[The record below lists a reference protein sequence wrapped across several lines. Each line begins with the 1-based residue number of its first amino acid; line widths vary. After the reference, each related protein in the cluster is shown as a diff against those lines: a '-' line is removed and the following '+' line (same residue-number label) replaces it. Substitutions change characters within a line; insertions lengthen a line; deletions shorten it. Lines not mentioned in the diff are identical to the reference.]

1 MVTIL
6 KRTVTF
12 EKGDNGVT
20 SVLLCYTLSD
30 GNEIRLYDVDYSD
43 YKRSPEEVLS
53 HLKELM
59 ETRLLEYIED
69 DGKETINI
77 EKQIIELSRVLTELK
92 AEISDIRQKLSN
104 FEEQTK
110 TRNPYEPFTPSA
122 PENPY
127 INPYR
132 PWWREV
138 YYGDAP
144 KWWDDRW
151 KITCSTDDQTSN
163 SKKW

>member
-30 GNEIRLYDVDYSD
+30 GNEIRLYGDNSD
-43 YKRSPEEVLS
+43 DKRSAEEVLS
-53 HLKELM
+53 HLKEVM
-59 ETRLLEYIED
+59 ETRLLEYMED
-69 DGKETINI
+69 DGKETINT
-77 EKQIIELSRVLTELK
+77 EKQIIELSQVLTELK
-92 AEISDIRQKLSN
+92 AEMSDIRLKLSIL
-104 FEEQTK
+104 EEQTK
-110 TRNPYEPFTPSA
+110 MLNSYKPFTPSA
-122 PENPY
+122 PYNPD

-132 PWWREV
+132 PWWEI

-163 SKKW
+163 NKKW